1 MLSRMNVLI
10 APNAFKNSLD
20 AADVAAAI
28 AVGFGRSA
36 MKPDCVELPVADGG
50 DGTLVV
56 LQRIIGC
63 ELHEMRVAGPYGEQV
78 SAAWGWM
85 PGSQTAVIEMAES
98 SGLRKAGRQSLDPT
112 VANTYG
118 AGQLVRVA
126 LQHGARRILI
136 GLGGSATVDGG
147 LGFLQALGT
156 RLYDAGGRELPAAGN
171 SLPGLAEMDVTE
183 MNRLL
188 GNVELV
194 VLSDVDNPLTGPSGA
209 VRVFG
214 PQKGATPEQVEMLEA
229 SMERYGVLIERMS
242 GMPVRN
248 TSGAGAAG
256 GFAAA
261 LRALCGAAIVPGAG
275 YVLDLAGFD
284 EALAVSD
291 LVVTAEGKADG
302 QTAGGKGPQE
312 VARRA
317 AQRGIPVILLAG
329 SLEPFEAMDRLFTA
343 SFSISRGPKKLE
355 DALADTRSD
364 LEFTARQIGN
374 LLALVGR

>member
-214 PQKGATPEQVEMLEA
+214 PQKGATPEQVEILEA